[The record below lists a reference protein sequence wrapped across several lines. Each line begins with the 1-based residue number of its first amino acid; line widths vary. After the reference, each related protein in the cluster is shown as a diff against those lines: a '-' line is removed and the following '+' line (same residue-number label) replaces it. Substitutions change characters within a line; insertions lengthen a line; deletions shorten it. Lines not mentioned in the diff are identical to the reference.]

1 MDSMLGFKQFI
12 LESSIAKSKAHQE
25 RRFVDLL
32 GGGEPKDG
40 DNEGKEALEVFKNFY
55 PGVKPS
61 KVYHVTKTGP
71 KMRIMKELGVETP
84 NPKRSPHDMIFLHNG
99 NPHGISL
106 KLGGSTWSNYG
117 RKAFEGHDEDL
128 HKKLNDH
135 WDNHY
140 GKSQKIKQRLIPG
153 SKQTKSD
160 LKKSV
165 RQTRVDNSYP
175 QSIQRRRELAEHGAA
190 QIHTDHFNDLSIED
204 KREHLNHLLKKDDT
218 IPFSVLSTKTKTMQ
232 NYRDMS
238 FHKQLS
244 DAENITATRSGTNIR
259 FHDHGGNHIATAEHR
274 TTHFPLNPQL
284 NMKLPE

>member
-12 LESSIAKSKAHQE
+12 LEASMPKSKAHQE
-25 RRFVDLL
+25 RRFVKLL
-32 GGGEPKDG
+32 GGGEPEDG
-40 DNEGKEALEVFKNFY
+40 DNEAKVAYEVFKKY
-55 PGVKPS
+55 SGVKPS
-61 KVYHVTKTGP
+61 KVYDVTKSGP
-71 KMRIMKELGVETP
+71 KKRIMKNLGVETP
-84 NPKRSPHDMIFLHNG
+84 NEKDHPHDVIFLHNG
-99 NPHGISL
+99 KPHGISL

-117 RKAFEGHDEDL
+117 RTAFEGHDEDL

-140 GKSQKIKQRLIPG
+140 GKAQKIKQRLIPG

-165 RQTRVDNSYP
+165 RRTKVDNSYP
-175 QSIQRRRELAEHGAA
+175 QSIQKRRELAEHGAA
-190 QIHTDHFNDLSIED
+190 QIHTDHFNGLSIEN
-204 KREHLNHLLKKDDT
+204 KKEHLNHLLKKDAT

-232 NYRDMS
+232 DYGDMS

-259 FHDHGGNHIATAEHR
+259 FHDHDGNLIATAEHR
-274 TTHFPLNPQL
+274 TTHFPLSPQL